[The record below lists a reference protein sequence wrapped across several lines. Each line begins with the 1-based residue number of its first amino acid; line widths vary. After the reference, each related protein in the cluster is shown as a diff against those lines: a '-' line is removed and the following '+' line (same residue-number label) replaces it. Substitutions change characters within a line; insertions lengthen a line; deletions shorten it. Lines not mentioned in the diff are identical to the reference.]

1 MFICTGSTK
10 GIEIRRVEY
19 DNGNLKLGSPN
30 QIIPNCRNSKFSSN
44 FNLVAFFTKSGIQS
58 TEFPDKFVQICLFDA
73 QNGTTTQIQQVNFP
87 NILNVMF
94 SPKGSFFAV
103 ILRRNSVT
111 EEQKVPLVQIYQTRG
126 GLVRS
131 FNYAVSKVPELF
143 WSDDETVF
151 AYSHSNGIQFYKTK
165 PDGTVEES
173 QVELPNLLA
182 CSFTCADNSIRFA
195 VVYNDKAGEAKKMKI
210 YDYGDLSKPRAYR
223 PVMVGESFT
232 IKISPSGRSA
242 IAVGNKNQSDE
253 TYFGESFAYY
263 LNVQGQQKLPLKKN
277 GPIHYIEYSRT
288 GDRFVTIAGH
298 VPPSVAVHY
307 EKLGT
312 SFEIGQFS
320 LNSARFSCSSNLVA
334 FGGFGNFAGQIKIF
348 DTQAR
353 TTVSNGEALYTSEWG
368 WSPCGRLLLTAVLY
382 PKMTVSNEFRIH
394 DHGCHVL
401 ATVKAE
407 ELSQCEWVGVEN
419 PLPLP
424 KINITVVSKPAN
436 SAYVPPHLRAKMAQQ
451 QAAPPPSQSKGPKFP
466 PGYKK

>member
-1 MFICTGSTK
+1 MFICTGSIK

-19 DNGNLKLGSPN
+19 DNGDLKLGSPN
-30 QIIPNCRNSKFSSN
+30 QIIPNCRNFRFSPK
-44 FNLVAFFTKSGIQS
+44 FNLVAFYTKSGIQS

-73 QNGTTTQIQQVNFP
+73 QNGTTKQIQQLQFP

-94 SPKGSFFAV
+94 SPKGTFFAV

-111 EEQKVPLVQIYQTRG
+111 EEQKIPLVQVYQTGG

-131 FNYAVSKVPELF
+131 FDYAVSKVPELF
-143 WSDDETVF
+143 WSEDETVF
-151 AYSHSNGIQFYKTK
+151 ACSYSNGVRFYKTK
-165 PDGTVEES
+165 PDGTIEES
-173 QVELPNLLA
+173 QVELQNLLA
-182 CSFTCADNSIRFA
+182 CAFASVPGSIRFA
-195 VVYNDKAGEAKKMKI
+195 VVHNDKSSEAKKMKI
-210 YDYGDLSKPRAYR
+210 FDYSNLTKPIAYR

-232 IKISPSGRSA
+232 IKISPSGKSA
-242 IAVGNKNQSDE
+242 IAVGLKNQSDE

-277 GPIHYIEYSRT
+277 GPIHYIEYSNS

-312 SFEIGQFS
+312 NFEIGQFS

-334 FGGFGNFAGQIKIF
+334 FGGFGNFAGQIKVF
-348 DTQAR
+348 DTQKR

-368 WSPCGRLLLTAVLY
+368 WSPCGRLFLTAVLY

-394 DHGCHVL
+394 DHGCHIL
-401 ATVKAE
+401 TTVKVE
-407 ELSQCEWVGVEN
+407 ELSQCEWVGEEN

-424 KINITVVSKPAN
+424 KINITVVSKPQN
-436 SAYVPPHLRAKMAQQ
+436 SAYVPPHLRAKVAQQ
-451 QAAPPPSQSKGPKFP
+451 NAPPPAQTNAPKYP
-466 PGYKK
+466 PGYRK